1 MILPDWFDHP
11 EERFSYDFLIKKVQL
26 KRFWPPVKNS
36 FPSAV
41 KAMKHLNLA
50 FQVFW
55 VTGPLMYFLLI
66 SYVNDCNN
74 YM

>member
-11 EERFSYDFLIKKVQL
+11 EERFSYDFLIKKVRL

-41 KAMKHLNLA
+41 KANETPEFSFSGILGDRPLD
-50 FQVFW
+50 VFFIDFI
-55 VTGPLMYFLLI
+55 Y
-66 SYVNDCNN
+66 
-74 YM
+74 